1 MVFSIESVSKEYR
14 SGTKVLHALDSV
26 SLKIEDGEIFGII
39 GKSGAGK
46 STLLRCL
53 NLLERPTS
61 GRILLGDTDL
71 TALSPAQL
79 RDARKRIGVVFQHFN
94 LLHSRSVAANI
105 AFPLEV
111 AGYSRADRRARV
123 DELIELV
130 GLEDRRDAFLRN
142 CPVARN
148 NASASREP
156 WRLHPM
162 SSCATR
168 PRAPSTRTRPTRSS
182 TCSPTSIDDSVSPLF

>member
-71 TALSPAQL
+71 TALSQ
-79 RDARKRIGVVFQHFN
+79 
-94 LLHSRSVAANI
+94 
-105 AFPLEV
+105 
-111 AGYSRADRRARV
+111 
-123 DELIELV
+123 
-130 GLEDRRDAFLRN
+130 RN
-142 CPVARN
+142 CATH
-148 NASASREP
+148 ASGSVSC
-156 WRLHPM
+156 
-162 SSCATR
+162 SSI
-168 PRAPSTRTRPTRSS
+168 S
-182 TCSPTSIDDSVSPLF
+182 TCCIPVRSPPTSPSLSKWRDTRGQIDVPASTS